1 MTQELLERTVRDWV
15 FSNPE
20 RGARSLDRLVGNPTD
35 LRQSPQTVADALID
49 LAGKIYLDHN
59 RVW

>member
-15 FSNPE
+15 FSNPV
-20 RGARSLDRLVGNPTD
+20 RGARNLDRLAGAD
-35 LRQSPQTVADALID
+35 RSQQQSPQAIADALID
-49 LAGKIYLDHN
+49 LAGRIYIDHN